1 MHCILDPNTLETP
14 SYMHAWVSNTAL
26 VLSHSYVL
34 NNIAFI
40 FITAAFKEGI
50 DTFICKPKP
59 FNFSRTFLIFFFP
72 ILIPFFS
79 LFLYILPKCYC
90 ITRILMNYSISGSS
104 TFMQSNVSI
113 SSSRIH

>member
-14 SYMHAWVSNTAL
+14 SYMHAWVLNTAL

-50 DTFICKPKP
+50 DTFICKSKP
-59 FNFSRTFLIFFFP
+59 FNFSRTFLIYFFQFSFP
-72 ILIPFFS
+72 SFICSLFFS
-79 LFLYILPKCYC
+79 FYC
-90 ITRILMNYSISGSS
+90 ITKILMNYSISGSS
-104 TFMQSNVSI
+104 TFTQSNVSI
-113 SSSRIH
+113 FSSRIH